1 MVHGAQNQ
9 VMLLLIY
16 TLPSIVAAR
25 YERGVW
31 HAAGAAP
38 LRPRGVDLLLYALI
52 RAPSAARAQR
62 GGPPPPE
69 HGMHGPSACT
79 AFATGA
85 AIWALFFNLAHA
97 IFRQLLDNTNAAAR
111 CSTPRGPFR
120 RDEPLSDTTNE
131 SLNLSP
137 AVAPKRA
144 ADSDAIRSRR
154 ARSKKRQRHIALVQE
169 LKTCQETEIPARGK
183 VSSFH

>member
-1 MVHGAQNQ
+1 
-9 VMLLLIY
+9 MLLLIY

-52 RAPSAARAQR
+52 RAPPAARAQR
-62 GGPPPPE
+62 GGPSPPE
-69 HGMHGPSACT
+69 YGMHGPSACA

-97 IFRQLLDNTNAAAR
+97 IFRQLLDNTNAAAH